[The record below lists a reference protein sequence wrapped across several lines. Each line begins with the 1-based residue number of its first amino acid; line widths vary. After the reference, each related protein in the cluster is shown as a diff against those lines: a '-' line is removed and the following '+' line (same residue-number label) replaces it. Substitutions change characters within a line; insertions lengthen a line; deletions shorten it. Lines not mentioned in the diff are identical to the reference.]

1 MPKEKKWVLV
11 PNMYDKSL
19 LRNLLGYQMSFIFE
33 LKYTPS
39 CRFIDLI
46 VNGNYRGNYMICE
59 KIEVRE
65 DRLALS
71 ELDETSNEEPEVT
84 GGYLLELQGS
94 KRKGDLSIFK
104 TTKGISLSVEYPN
117 VDDITEEQREY
128 IINKINA
135 VEAEVYKNNT
145 EHVDLESFAR
155 YFIIEDFSA
164 NQDEIFNS
172 VFLYKERGDEKIY
185 FGPVW
190 DFDLAFDNAQILY
203 PTNEKK
209 NFAFKYGLSNGSSKQ
224 LVAHLLSIEKVLKKV
239 KDVWQEMTNT
249 VFTKQVIRDFI
260 DEKVEEIN
268 ESQKLNYM
276 RWDVLSKKQFMEA
289 VLRGSFEAEVDYLKE
304 FVEDRFDVFGNIV
317 DTATVESVLEEVK
330 GRNPWGGGGGW
341 GNGDRPWGRGNNT
354 WPRGNNSWPNGD
366 NPWGGNGNNPWGG
379 NGENPWNT
387 GNNP

>member
-1 MPKEKKWVLV
+1 MK
-11 PNMYDKSL
+11 
-19 LRNLLGYQMSFIFE
+19 
-33 LKYTPS
+33 
-39 CRFIDLI
+39 
-46 VNGNYRGNYMICE
+46 
-59 KIEVRE
+59 
-65 DRLALS
+65 
-71 ELDETSNEEPEVT
+71 
-84 GGYLLELQGS
+84 
-94 KRKGDLSIFK
+94 
-104 TTKGISLSVEYPN
+104 
-117 VDDITEEQREY
+117 
-128 IINKINA
+128 
-135 VEAEVYKNNT
+135 
-145 EHVDLESFAR
+145 
-155 YFIIEDFSA
+155 
-164 NQDEIFNS
+164 
-172 VFLYKERGDEKIY
+172 
-185 FGPVW
+185 
-190 DFDLAFDNAQILY
+190 
-203 PTNEKK
+203 KK

-249 VFTKQVIRDFI
+249 VFTKEVIRDFI

-276 RWDVLSKKQFMEA
+276 RWDVLNKKQFMEA

-379 NGENPWNT
+379 NGENPLNT